1 MDDGGLNNCTK
12 VSLIVLGLAIIYFL
26 YQSYLANTQESY
38 ANFTSFDSFLPNRN
52 GFGNYYRVGFN
63 RSENLGWK
71 PHETWDYL
79 RPEFSEC
86 PECFHYDKI
95 Y

>member
-1 MDDGGLNNCTK
+1 MNDLNSCSK
-12 VSLIVLGLAIIYFL
+12 VALGVLVITLIIL
-26 YQSYLANTQESY
+26 YYQTYIMPKEAYT
-38 ANFTSFDSFLPNRN
+38 NFTSFDSNLPNRN

-63 RSENLGWK
+63 RSENLGWM
-71 PHETWDYL
+71 PHENWDYL

-86 PECFHYDKI
+86 PDCFHYDKI